1 MPFAK
6 QIPCQDCLL
15 NDNSI
20 FRHLHKIELGSISQ
34 AKNCSIYRKGSVI
47 FNEGSRLN
55 NIYCINRGIVK
66 LYRTGTNGK
75 EQILSFVKKG
85 EIIGHRAVLSGELA
99 ANSAKVMEDAQICT
113 IPSETIFNF
122 IGTNPSFSAAII
134 QMLCIEINRL
144 TGSLTDLAQKS
155 VRERLAGVILMLKD
169 TFNLDESNYIKISLT
184 REELANLVGTATETI
199 IRLLSEFN
207 KDNIIEL
214 RGRKIKILNIQSLVR
229 MTNM

>member
-1 MPFAK
+1 MPFVK
-6 QIPCQDCLL
+6 QIPCQECLL
-15 NDNSI
+15 NENSI

-66 LYRTGTNGK
+66 LYQTGTNGK

-113 IPSETIFNF
+113 IPSETIFSF

-155 VRERLAGVILMLKD
+155 VRERLAGD
-169 TFNLDESNYIKISLT
+169 
-184 REELANLVGTATETI
+184 
-199 IRLLSEFN
+199 
-207 KDNIIEL
+207 
-214 RGRKIKILNIQSLVR
+214 RKSVV
-229 MTNM
+229 

>member
-1 MPFAK
+1 
-6 QIPCQDCLL
+6 
-15 NDNSI
+15 
-20 FRHLHKIELGSISQ
+20 
-34 AKNCSIYRKGSVI
+34 
-47 FNEGSRLN
+47 
-55 NIYCINRGIVK
+55 
-66 LYRTGTNGK
+66 
-75 EQILSFVKKG
+75 
-85 EIIGHRAVLSGELA
+85 
-99 ANSAKVMEDAQICT
+99 MEDAQICT
-113 IPSETIFNF
+113 IPSETIFSF

-169 TFNLDESNYIKISLT
+169 TFNVDENNYIKISLT